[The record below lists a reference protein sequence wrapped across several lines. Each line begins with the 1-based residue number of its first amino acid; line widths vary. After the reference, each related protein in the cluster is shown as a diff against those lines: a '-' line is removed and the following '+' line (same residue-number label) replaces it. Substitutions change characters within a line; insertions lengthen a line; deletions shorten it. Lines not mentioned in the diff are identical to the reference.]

1 LEQVGQFLIGHVV
14 GTARNGYQHQRHQPA
29 ASCRDGGHSPTRGRK
44 SSGVWRWIVIN
55 QIETIQ
61 WVNTLVTALEGLSG
75 AEAGAQLGM
84 LVATVYTSK
93 SKVQKL
99 VREELGRLENPTP

>member
-1 LEQVGQFLIGHVV
+1 
-14 GTARNGYQHQRHQPA
+14 
-29 ASCRDGGHSPTRGRK
+29 
-44 SSGVWRWIVIN
+44 
-55 QIETIQ
+55 
-61 WVNTLVTALEGLSG
+61 
-75 AEAGAQLGM
+75 M